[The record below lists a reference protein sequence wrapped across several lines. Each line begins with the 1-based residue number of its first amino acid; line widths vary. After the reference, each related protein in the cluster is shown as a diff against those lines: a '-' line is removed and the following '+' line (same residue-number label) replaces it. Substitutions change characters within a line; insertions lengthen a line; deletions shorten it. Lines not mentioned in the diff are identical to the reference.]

1 MSGGFWYKAPLRKPL
16 TAIVVLFTLSLIA
29 RYAYIGADIPQ
40 NMMYLLAAMNGVSVG
55 GYMGSSA
62 YESRYGDG
70 WNGAEQM
77 QQPSAYTE
85 YDSKEETH

>member
-1 MSGGFWYKAPLRKPL
+1 MSGGLWYKTPLRKPL
-16 TAIVVLFTLSLIA
+16 TAVVVLFTLALIV
-29 RYAYIGADIPQ
+29 RYAYIGADIPP

-70 WNGAEQM
+70 WSNGMSQGPE
-77 QQPSAYTE
+77 YTG
-85 YDSKEETH
+85 YDDKEETH

>member
-70 WNGAEQM
+70 WSSCAPQAPE
-77 QQPSAYTE
+77 YTD
-85 YDSKEETH
+85 YDKEETH